1 MVNTFITG
9 ILEFLR
15 NIVNIFLEP
24 LINSIDNLPG
34 GSGIQDFYSGVSTI
48 IYRMTEGGVFVKRF
62 LMVPDGLIGS
72 FFALLASLT
81 ICWAIVVA
89 IQFVVRVYNIVKG
102 PI

>member
-24 LINSIDNLPG
+24 LINTIDDLPG
-34 GSGIQDFYSGVSTI
+34 GSGIQDFYNGISMI
-48 IYRMTEGGVFVKRF
+48 LYRITEGGVFVKRF
-62 LMVPDGLIGS
+62 LMVPDGLIAS

-81 ICWAIVVA
+81 ICWGIVVG
-89 IQFVVRVYNIVKG
+89 IQFIVRVYNIVKG